1 MYINLLINIKNA
13 EQAGKPVIKVPYST
27 MDLAVAEVL
36 KRYGF
41 ISRVEAKGRTAKRV
55 IEIEPNMQRPIHE
68 VMFLSKPSAR
78 TYKGYRTLKPFK
90 SGFGLVVLS
99 TPNGIKA
106 ANEAKKEKVGGQMLF
121 QIW

>member
-13 EQAGKPVIKVPYST
+13 EQAGKAVIKVPHST
-27 MDLAVAEVL
+27 MDYAVAEVL

-41 ISRVEAKGRTAKRV
+41 ISRLEVKGRAPKRV

-68 VMFLSKPSAR
+68 VAFLSKPSTR

-121 QIW
+121 KIW